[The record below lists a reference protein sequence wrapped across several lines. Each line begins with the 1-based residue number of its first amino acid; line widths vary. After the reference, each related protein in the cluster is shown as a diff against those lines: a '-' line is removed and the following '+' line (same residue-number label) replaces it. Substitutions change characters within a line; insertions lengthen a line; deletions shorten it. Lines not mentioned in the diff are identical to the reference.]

1 LVTGVRL
8 SGQHAPAASPIPAGA
23 HNAVMMRTP
32 FILASLAALSLA
44 AGCAREDDLP
54 TTTTAP
60 DALQSSLQRTS
71 NLVETQGPTRGTG
84 GSGFQELPDF
94 TGLVERY
101 GDAVVNVDVIG
112 TAERPGGANGDPL
125 AEFFRRFGIPGPE
138 GGGQGGAPVMRG
150 SGSGF
155 IVTADGYILTNAHVV
170 GEADE
175 ITVRLTDRREFS
187 AKVIGVDARTD
198 VAVIKIDAKDLPVV
212 SIGDPSKLKTGEWV
226 LAIGSPFGLAN
237 TATAGIV
244 SATSRSV
251 GGGSPVPFI
260 QTDVAVN
267 PGNSGGPLFNLNG
280 EVVGINSMIF
290 SQSGGYMGIS
300 FAVPIDEAMQVRDQL
315 VKHGRV
321 VRGRIGVGAQDVDAA
336 LARSFK
342 LDRPRGALVS
352 SVDPDGP
359 ADDAGVEPGD
369 VILGVNGKEI
379 DQSADLSNNIADI
392 QPGQEAKLAVWRDGK
407 QRNITVKVEQ
417 LQEPQERVAGAA
429 RPRGG
434 NRGEEDV
441 RLGLVVR
448 PLTQEEQRM
457 AETEGE
463 VVVQEVQ
470 GSAARAGLQPGDIIL
485 AVNNQVV
492 NSVQDLRAA
501 AGKLNKGDAAA
512 LLVERDGAQIFVPVR
527 AG

>member
-1 LVTGVRL
+1 MNVSHCVRTFL
-8 SGQHAPAASPIPAGA
+8 ITTMALLAACSDGNQVARSIEKTNIKPPIEASPS
-23 HNAVMMRTP
+23 R
-32 FILASLAALSLA
+32 AADNIS
-44 AGCAREDDLP
+44 AR
-54 TTTTAP
+54 
-60 DALQSSLQRTS
+60 S
-71 NLVETQGPTRGTG
+71 
-84 GSGFQELPDF
+84 LPDF
-94 TGLVERY
+94 TALVNQY
-101 GDAVVNVDVIG
+101 GDAVVNVRVVG
-112 TAERPGGANGDPL
+112 HGEADPSEEAL
-125 AEFFRRFGIPGPE
+125 RDFFHRFGPPGSRGESDEDE
-138 GGGQGGAPVMRG
+138 GPILQGA
-150 SGSGF
+150 GSGF
-155 IVTADGYILTNAHVV
+155 IVSPDGYILTNAHVV
-170 GEADE
+170 SKADE
-175 ITVRLTDRREFS
+175 VTVKLTDRREFP
-187 AKVIGVDARTD
+187 AKVIGSDTRSD
-198 VAVIKIDAKDLPVV
+198 VAVIKIDAKNLPVV
-212 SIGDPSKLKTGEWV
+212 SIGDGKELQIGEWV
-226 LAIGSPFGLAN
+226 LAIGAPFGLEN

-244 SATSRSV
+244 SGTSRAIS
-251 GGGSPVPFI
+251 GESTVPFI

-267 PGNSGGPLFNLNG
+267 PGNSGGPLFNLRG
-280 EVVGINSMIF
+280 QVVGINSMIF

-300 FAVPIDEAMQVRDQL
+300 FAVPIDEAMQVREQL

-392 QPGQEAKLAVWRDGK
+392 QPGEEAKLAVWRDGK

-417 LQEPQERVAGAA
+417 LQEPQERVAGAS

-457 AETEGE
+457 AETEGV